1 MNLAAAEPDRLIQRL
16 HQAAAGFLDLLQR
29 EARLLRQWPLPELWP
44 LHDEKLCQLREL
56 EHCQKQL
63 GELARQGLDA
73 RPGLTP
79 REAIASQLGTST
91 HMLWEET
98 LTLLASCQQL
108 NATHGATLGKQQQ
121 ATRQSLDILRGG
133 LDQGMTYGRQGAR
146 QHAVRNLSL
155 GRA

>member
-1 MNLAAAEPDRLIQRL
+1 MNLANAEADRLIQRL
-16 HQAAAGFLDLLQR
+16 HQAATGFLDLLQR
-29 EARLLRQWPLPELWP
+29 EAELLRQWPLPELWP

-63 GELARQGLDA
+63 AELARQGLDT

-79 REAIASQLGTST
+79 RDAIASLIGMGTRE
-91 HMLWEET
+91 LWEDT
-98 LTLLASCQQL
+98 LALLASCQQL
-108 NATHGATLGKQQQ
+108 NAAHGATLGKQQQ

-146 QHAVRNLSL
+146 QHAARHLSL